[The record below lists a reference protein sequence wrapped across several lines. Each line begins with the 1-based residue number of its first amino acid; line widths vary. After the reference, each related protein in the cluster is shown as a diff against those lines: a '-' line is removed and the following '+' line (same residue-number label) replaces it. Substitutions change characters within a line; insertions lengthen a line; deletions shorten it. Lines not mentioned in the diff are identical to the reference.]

1 MPFFKGNTGVTGH
14 LVGNLYPRGS
24 GNKIICTVFKL
35 LRLFQN
41 FKNYRKCQEREADSK
56 TQEIMATIP

>member
-1 MPFFKGNTGVTGH
+1 MTGH
-14 LVGNLYPRGS
+14 LVGNLYPSGS

-56 TQEIMATIP
+56 TQEIMATVP